1 MGKISIYDLADVLVE
16 RKKLDKRDAV
26 AFVTAMFEIV
36 RKHLEEE
43 KLVKIKGFGTFKIID
58 VDDRESVNVNTGER
72 VLIEGHGKI
81 TFIPDALMKELVNK
95 PFSQFETVVL
105 NEGVDFADPEP
116 LVEPEP
122 EPEAEYGAAAM
133 PLVDFGESNVIKEEP
148 LFAEPEPEPEP
159 ELEEAVVEE
168 PVVEDVVEEAV
179 PVEEE
184 TIPEPEPEPKPEIEE
199 PVVEEAVVEEAAP
212 VEEEPMPEPEEEPE
226 PEPEEEALVEEESA
240 PRKSKVWIW
249 SLLLGLVLGVVIGVL
264 IDRFMITQ
272 QPTDSESV
280 KPVVEKAEKAAQ
292 PKAEKPETDA
302 TETPEQSAEAAQV
315 KSEEKAPAES
325 AEAEAAKAAGTAK
338 PETKPVEPAKKAEAA
353 KAAGTAKPEAKP
365 VEPAKKAEAAKTEAK
380 TAQTVDPYAAKDVR
394 VRLGAWRIVGTDQV
408 VKVREGQTLKRL
420 SKFYLG
426 PDMECYVEVYNN
438 LSPNA
443 ELKVGQ
449 EIKIPKLVHKK
460 SLKKQ

>member
-148 LFAEPEPEPEP
+148 LFAEPEPEPE
-159 ELEEAVVEE
+159 LEEAVVEE

-184 TIPEPEPEPKPEIEE
+184 PILEPEPEPEPEPEIEEAVVEEPVVEE
-199 PVVEEAVVEEAAP
+199 PVVEEAAP
-212 VEEEPMPEPEEEPE
+212 IEEESEPEIEEPEEEPQDEEEAQAEEAQDEEE
-226 PEPEEEALVEEESA
+226 PQAEEEALVEEESG

-272 QPTDSESV
+272 QPADSESV
-280 KPVVEKAEKAAQ
+280 KPVVEKAEKTARS
-292 PKAEKPETDA
+292 KAEKPETDA

-315 KSEEKAPAES
+315 KSEEKAPAE
-325 AEAEAAKAAGTAK
+325 
-338 PETKPVEPAKKAEAA
+338 PAKKAEA
-353 KAAGTAKPEAKP
+353 
-365 VEPAKKAEAAKTEAK
+365 
-380 TAQTVDPYAAKDVR
+380 AQTVDPYAAKDVR

>member
-36 RKHLEEE
+36 RKHLEED

-184 TIPEPEPEPKPEIEE
+184 TIPEPEPEPEPEIEE
-199 PVVEEAVVEEAAP
+199 SVVEEAVVEEAAP

-240 PRKSKVWIW
+240 PRKSKGWIW

-272 QPTDSESV
+272 QPADSESV
-280 KPVVEKAEKAAQ
+280 KPVAEKVEKAAQ
-292 PKAEKPETDA
+292 PKAEKPEADA
-302 TETPEQSAEAAQV
+302 TEAPAESAEAAQV

-325 AEAEAAKAAGTAK
+325 AEAETAKAAGTAK
-338 PETKPVEPAKKAEAA
+338 PKAKPVESAKKAEAA
-353 KAAGTAKPEAKP
+353 KAA
-365 VEPAKKAEAAKTEAK
+365 EPAKKAEA
-380 TAQTVDPYAAKDVR
+380 AQTVDPYAAKDVR